1 MIKVKHFICGASH
14 ASLEYFD
21 EDVNKWMKKNKVT
34 DIKRVN
40 EFYGQSPV
48 GMSGHQENVL
58 FVALWYVTADED
70 ADDTVSS
77 PSSSEI
83 TKAALAS

>member
-1 MIKVKHFICGASH
+1 MIKVKHFICGASY

-21 EDVNKWMKKNKVT
+21 EDMNRWMRENNVR
-34 DIKRVN
+34 DIKKVS

-58 FVALWYVTADED
+58 FVSLWYECDDQTESSAEHAETAR
-70 ADDTVSS
+70 AVG
-77 PSSSEI
+77 
-83 TKAALAS
+83 